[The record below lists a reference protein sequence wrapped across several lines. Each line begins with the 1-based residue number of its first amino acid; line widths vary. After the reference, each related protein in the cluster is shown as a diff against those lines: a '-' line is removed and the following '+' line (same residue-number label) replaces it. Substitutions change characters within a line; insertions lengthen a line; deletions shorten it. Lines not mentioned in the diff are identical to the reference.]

1 MPAKTPWA
9 LKAFGITVGA
19 LLILPTLVV
28 IPMSFSASAFLSF
41 PPQGLSL
48 VWYREFFTDPVW
60 MSAVA
65 QSLQVAVCTT
75 VLSVVLGIM
84 TALGLIR
91 GRFRG
96 KGLLQVLI
104 LSPMIMPLVVLAV
117 GLFLV
122 YSDWRILGSLGGLIL
137 GHTVVAYPLVYIA
150 VSTSLHGMDRS
161 LEQAAASLGATRW
174 FVFRTVTLPL
184 IAPGVLSGA
193 LFAFTTSWDEL
204 ILSIFLSSPIVKTLP
219 VVMWQQVQTELS
231 PTLAVAA
238 TLVMATTI
246 VLVVTAAWIGARR
259 NVRKAVKP

>member
-1 MPAKTPWA
+1 MRGKPSPGLRAY
-9 LKAFGITVGA
+9 GVVVGT

-28 IPMSFSASAFLSF
+28 IPMSFSASEFLSF
-41 PPQGLSL
+41 PPKGLSL
-48 VWYREFFTDPVW
+48 VWYREFFADPVW
-60 MSAVA
+60 MAAVG
-65 QSLQVAVCTT
+65 QSLQVAACTT

-96 KGLLQVLI
+96 KSALQVLV

-117 GLFLV
+117 GLFFV

-137 GHTVVAYPLVYIA
+137 AHTVIAYPLVYIA
-150 VSTSLHGMDRS
+150 VSTSLQGMDQT
-161 LEQAAASLGATRW
+161 LEQAAASLGANRW
-174 FVFRTVTLPL
+174 YAFRTVTLPL
-184 IAPGVLSGA
+184 IAPGVLTGA

-238 TLVMATTI
+238 TLVMVTTI
-246 VLVVTAAWIGARR
+246 VLVAAAAWVATRR
-259 NVRKAVKP
+259 KVVQP

>member
-1 MPAKTPWA
+1 MIAKPSWA
-9 LKAFGITVGA
+9 LKVFGAVVGA

-28 IPMSFSASAFLSF
+28 IPMSFSESALLSF
-41 PPQGLSL
+41 PPQGFSL
-48 VWYREFFTDPVW
+48 VWYREFFTDPLW

-96 KGLLQVLI
+96 KGMLQVLI

-137 GHTVVAYPLVYIA
+137 AHTVVAYPLVYIA
-150 VSTSLHGMDRS
+150 VSTSLSGMDRS

-246 VLVVTAAWIGARR
+246 VLVLAAAWIATRR
-259 NVRKAVKP
+259 KVVKP

>member
-1 MPAKTPWA
+1 MHRSSS
-9 LKAFGITVGA
+9 LGLRVYGIVIGA

-28 IPMSFSASAFLSF
+28 IPMSFSSSAFLSF
-41 PPQGLSL
+41 PPKDFSL
-48 VWYREFFTDPVW
+48 VWYREFFADPVW
-60 MSAVA
+60 MSAVG
-65 QSLQVAVCTT
+65 QSLQVAACAT
-75 VLSVVLGIM
+75 VLAVVLGIM

-96 KGLLQVLI
+96 KSGLQVLI

-117 GLFLV
+117 GLFFV
-122 YSDWRILGSLGGLIL
+122 YSEWKVLGSLGGLIL
-137 GHTVVAYPLVYIA
+137 AHTVVAYPLVYIA
-150 VSTSLHGMDRS
+150 VSTSLQGMDQT

-174 FVFRTVTLPL
+174 YTFRTVTLPL
-184 IAPGVLSGA
+184 IAPGVLTGA

-238 TLVMATTI
+238 TLVMVTTI
-246 VLVVTAAWIGARR
+246 VLVAAAAWIIARR
-259 NVRKAVKP
+259 KVVKL